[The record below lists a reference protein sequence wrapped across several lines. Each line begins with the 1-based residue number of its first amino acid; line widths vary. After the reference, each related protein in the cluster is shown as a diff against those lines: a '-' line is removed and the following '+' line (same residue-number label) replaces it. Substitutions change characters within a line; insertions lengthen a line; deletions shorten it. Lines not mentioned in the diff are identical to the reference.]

1 MNSLAVSA
9 LVMAGITFYAGFY
22 HMLIYAQQTRRRE
35 NFTFAL
41 TCFAVGLYAVSAAG
55 LYSTTSVA
63 AGAQWQRVQ
72 LIALALISAAF
83 LWFTADYTSYKSKTL
98 LYISLVF
105 FFLCAMIQLVD
116 RSGLTLAVD
125 QPSIKEI
132 RLLGLEITYYEAT
145 YGPLSTLQS
154 VMGLLTA
161 VYVLWSGARFYQS
174 GNEKRARPLLM
185 AMVVFLVCVVNDAA
199 VGFGLYEFVY
209 TIEYAYVG
217 FVLVMAYALSGAL
230 SDALS
235 VAQQRGQELN
245 VARRQAEQATE
256 AEREVREREQRAA
269 RQLRQAMREYIGFL
283 ERVTAGDYDAR
294 LALDE
299 MERASTEAQ
308 ELLMLGQHL
317 NATVESM
324 VAALDEMQAIQRR
337 YAYEA
342 WESFTRDHVVH
353 SGFRYQTPLTSL
365 GESSVERSGQV
376 SLEGTEHDATV
387 EPDDKAWLEP
397 MTAALQDRDMVSD
410 EHELALPITL
420 RDVAIGVIGAR
431 REDIAGWS
439 EDDVALARA
448 ITDQLAQ
455 TMESLRLLDETQR
468 RATRERLTARIAAQV
483 RSSTEV
489 DTILRTAIQEL
500 GQGLRASDGLIR
512 LGVGEGADSRP
523 DAHT

>member
-83 LWFTADYTSYKSKTL
+83 LWFTADYTSYKSKPL
-98 LYISLVF
+98 LYTSLVF

-161 VYVLWSGARFYQS
+161 VYVLRSGARFYQS

-235 VAQQRGQELN
+235 VAQQRGQELAA
-245 VARRQAEQATE
+245 ARRQAEQATE
-256 AEREVREREQRAA
+256 AEREVREREQRTA

-365 GESSVERSGQV
+365 GESSVERSGQ
-376 SLEGTEHDATV
+376 EHDATV
-387 EPDDKAWLEP
+387 EPTDEAWLEP
-397 MTAALQDRDMVSD
+397 MTAAMQDKGIVSD

-483 RSSTEV
+483 RSSTEI

-500 GQGLRASDGLIR
+500 GQGLRASDGMIR
-512 LGVGEGADSRP
+512 LGVGGSAESLSKE
-523 DAHT
+523 